1 MDDDTIAGLDL
12 TGDEYRV
19 VQSLVR
25 NKYKAYDADGNP
37 VLRGKQKMFKLKE
50 EFPFVDADG
59 NSAFTVKASGVLDF
73 AGDYALVD
81 DRTGETVVVLDRNFT
96 FVHDAW
102 TIRDPDTGNPVAEI
116 KSKSKVV
123 SFLRHVH
130 ELFSLIP
137 HAYEITTPDGRHVGT
152 IDGQFSLKD
161 TYVVRVDEAEGIP
174 KEAVVAA
181 AMVVDAI
188 EGN

>member
-1 MDDDTIAGLDL
+1 MAPDIAVLDL
-12 TGDEYRV
+12 SDDEYTV
-19 VQSLVR
+19 VQSLIR
-25 NKYKAYDADGNP
+25 NKYKAYDGDGNL

-59 NSAFTVKASGVLDF
+59 NSAFTVKASGVFDF

-81 DRTGETVVVLDRNFT
+81 DRTGETVVVLEHRFT
-96 FVHDAW
+96 LLVDKW
-102 TIRDPDTGNPVAEI
+102 TVRDPDTGTRIAEI
-116 KSKSKVV
+116 ASKSKVV
-123 SFLRHVH
+123 SALRHLHAV
-130 ELFSLIP
+130 FSLIP
-137 HAYEITTPDGRHVGT
+137 HEYEITDASGGHVGT
-152 IDGQFSLKD
+152 IDGRFSLKD
-161 TYVVRVDEAEGIP
+161 TYDVTIDDAGDVP

>member
-1 MDDDTIAGLDL
+1 MADIAALDL
-12 TGDEYRV
+12 TDDEYTV
-19 VQSLVR
+19 VQSPIR
-25 NKYKAYDADGNP
+25 NKYKAYDDDGDL

-59 NSAFTVKASGVLDF
+59 DSVFTVEAANVFDF

-81 DRTGETVVVLDRNFT
+81 DRTGETVVVLENKFTLLVDKWTLRN
-96 FVHDAW
+96 
-102 TIRDPDTGNPVAEI
+102 PDTGNRIAEI
-116 KSKSKVV
+116 SSKSKAV
-123 SFLRHVH
+123 SLLRHLH

-137 HAYEITTPDGRHVGT
+137 HEYEITDGDGGHVGT
-152 IDGQFSLKD
+152 IDGRFSLKD
-161 TYVVRVDEAEGIP
+161 KYDVLIDDDTGIP

>member
-1 MDDDTIAGLDL
+1 MAPEIAALDL
-12 TGDEYRV
+12 TDDEYTV
-19 VQSLVR
+19 VQSLIR
-25 NKYKAYDADGNP
+25 NKYKAYDGDGNL

-59 NSAFTVKASGVLDF
+59 DPVFTVKASGVFDF

-81 DRTGETVVVLDRNFT
+81 DRTDETVVVLEHQFT
-96 FVHDAW
+96 LLVDKW
-102 TIRDPDTGNPVAEI
+102 RIRDPDTGNQIAEI
-116 KSKSKVV
+116 ASKSKVV
-123 SFLRHVH
+123 SALRHLHAV
-130 ELFSLIP
+130 FSLIP
-137 HAYEITTPDGRHVGT
+137 HEYEITDGDGGHVGT
-152 IDGQFSLKD
+152 IDGRFSIKD
-161 TYVVRVDEAEGIP
+161 KYDVTIDDDTGIP

>member
-1 MDDDTIAGLDL
+1 MDDAISGLDL
-12 TGDEYRV
+12 TDDEYQV
-19 VQSLVR
+19 VQSLIR
-25 NKYKAYDADGNP
+25 NKYRAYDGDGNL
-37 VLRGKQKMFKLKE
+37 VLQGKQKMFKLKE

-59 NSAFTVKASGVLDF
+59 DSAFTVKASGVLDF

-96 FVHDAW
+96 FVHDVW
-102 TIRDPDTGNPVAEI
+102 TLRDPDTGNPIAEI
-116 KSKSKVV
+116 KSRSKLV
-123 SFLRHVH
+123 SLLRHVH
-130 ELFSLIP
+130 GLFDMIP
-137 HAYEITTPDGRHVGT
+137 HGYEITDAEGGHVGT

-161 TYVVRVDEAEGIP
+161 TYDVTIEDASGVP

-181 AMVVDAI
+181 GMVVDAI

>member
-1 MDDDTIAGLDL
+1 MAPDIAAIDL
-12 TGDEYRV
+12 TDDEYTV
-19 VQSLVR
+19 AQSLIR
-25 NKYKAYDADGNP
+25 NKYEAYDADGEV

-59 NSAFTVKASGVLDF
+59 NPAFTVKASGVFDF

-81 DRTGETVVVLDRNFT
+81 DATGESVAVLDRNFT
-96 FVHDAW
+96 LFADKWSV
-102 TIRDPDTGNPVAEI
+102 RDPDTGDVIAEI
-116 KSKSKVV
+116 SSKSKVV
-123 SFLRHVH
+123 SVLRHLHAV
-130 ELFSLIP
+130 FSLIP
-137 HAYEITTPDGRHVGT
+137 HEYEITDADGRHVGT

-161 TYVVRVDEAEGIP
+161 KYEVTIDDSAGIP
-174 KEAVVAA
+174 KETVVAA

>member
-1 MDDDTIAGLDL
+1 MADDAIAALDL
-12 TGDEYRV
+12 TDDEYRV
-19 VQSLVR
+19 VQSLIR
-25 NKYKAYDADGNP
+25 NKYEAFDGDGNV

-59 NSAFTVKASGVLDF
+59 NPVFTVEASGVLDF

-96 FVHDAW
+96 LLADRW
-102 TIRDPDTGNPVAEI
+102 TLRDPDTGNPIAEI
-116 KSKSKVV
+116 ASKSKVV
-123 SFLRHVH
+123 SLLRHVH
-130 ELFSLIP
+130 AVFSLIP
-137 HAYEITTPDGRHVGT
+137 HEYEITDADGRHVGT
-152 IDGQFSLKD
+152 IDGRFSLKD
-161 TYVVRVDEAEGIP
+161 TYDVTIDDATGVP

-188 EGN
+188 EEN

>member
-1 MDDDTIAGLDL
+1 MVPEIAALDL
-12 TGDEYRV
+12 TGDEYTV
-19 VQSLVR
+19 VQSLIR
-25 NKYKAYDADGNP
+25 NKYEATDGDGEV
-37 VLRGKQKMFKLKE
+37 VLRGKQKLFKLKE

-59 NSAFTVKASGVLDF
+59 DPAFTVKASGVFDF

-96 FVHDAW
+96 FVSDVW
-102 TIRDPDTGNPVAEI
+102 TLRDPDTGNSIAEI
-116 KSKSKVV
+116 RSKSKLV
-123 SFLRHVH
+123 SLLRHVH
-130 ELFSLIP
+130 ALFSLIP
-137 HAYEITTPDGRHVGT
+137 HAYEITDADGRHVGS
-152 IDGQFSLKD
+152 IDGRFSLKD
-161 TYVVRVDEAEGIP
+161 AYDVTIDDAGDLP

>member
-1 MDDDTIAGLDL
+1 MADAIAALDL
-12 TGDEYRV
+12 TDDEYTV

-25 NKYKAYDADGNP
+25 NKYKAYDADGDL
-37 VLRGKQKMFKLKE
+37 VLQGKQKMFKLKE

-59 NSAFTVKASGVLDF
+59 DAAFTVKASGVFDF

-81 DRTGETVVVLDRNFT
+81 DSTGETVVVLDRNFT
-96 FVHDAW
+96 LFVDAW
-102 TIRDPDTGNPVAEI
+102 TLRDPDTGTPIAEI
-116 KSKSKVV
+116 TSKSKLV
-123 SFLRHVH
+123 SLLRHVH
-130 ELFSLIP
+130 GLFGLIP
-137 HAYEITTPDGRHVGT
+137 HGYEITAPDGRHVGT
-152 IDGQFSLKD
+152 IDGRFSLKD
-161 TYVVRVDEAEGIP
+161 RYDVTIDDAEGVP